1 MKSIQVR
8 LQKETMKNCNL
19 SFNYLRAKKYLNGKH
34 LSLIFVSLFIA
45 AIVPF
50 VSYKSTNNFWYI
62 LSNSFKDITGN
73 LIFMFTLGLNLIK
86 FLDKEDTSIL
96 CNRYG
101 TIRKKMVND
110 LMCIIIMTSVFFL
123 TFFILNIAFSL
134 LGAFDDFAI
143 LNHQNYNIP
152 YPIYT
157 VFVIFR
163 YYVFMILFAIIT
175 YIVALSKNKI
185 ISSLLM
191 SGILM
196 LLLIPVNTRII
207 DKLTEIPLLFTAY
220 ISNVTFSSFS
230 KEILYSFIIILIYII
245 IVSIILEY
253 RKGKK
258 VDI

>member
-1 MKSIQVR
+1 
-8 LQKETMKNCNL
+8 
-19 SFNYLRAKKYLNGKH
+19 
-34 LSLIFVSLFIA
+34 
-45 AIVPF
+45 
-50 VSYKSTNNFWYI
+50 
-62 LSNSFKDITGN
+62 
-73 LIFMFTLGLNLIK
+73 MFTLGLNLIK

-163 YYVFMILFAIIT
+163 YYVFMILFAIII
-175 YIVALSKNKI
+175 YIVALSKNKV

-207 DKLTEIPLLFTAY
+207 DKLTEIPLLFTVY

-230 KEILYSFIIILIYII
+230 KEILYTLIIILIYII
-245 IVSIILEY
+245 IVSSILEY